1 MLTMEWVE
9 GVKLNDRKGMVAHR
23 IRPRDAAKE
32 LLKAFAQM
40 IFIHGYVH
48 ADPHGGNILVRPR
61 PGPPCESS
69 LTCICS
75 SHIHAYHITQLVYP
89 LVHMAANVLPCPQ
102 CSP

>member
-1 MLTMEWVE
+1 MEWVE
-9 GVKLNDRKGMVAHR
+9 GVKLNDRKGMVAQQ

-69 LTCICS
+69 RS
-75 SHIHAYHITQLVYP
+75 SHVHAYHITHPVYP
-89 LVHMAANVLPCPQ
+89 LVHMAADVLPAHGARRH
-102 CSP
+102 SHE